1 MKCCGPQ
8 YDLDPITRR
17 KRTSRLS
24 IGPYRRHELLTGWIV
39 YPVEGYTG
47 YGDGVGTDLTAFITD
62 GMHADWEANRDE
74 LMEFWRSAHPDNF
87 ADNFPNRYLPLPIRR
102 LILRFA
108 RHFARGIDAPPA

>member
-47 YGDGVGTDLTAFITD
+47 YGDGTMMAPQWF
-62 GMHADWEANRDE
+62 
-74 LMEFWRSAHPDNF
+74 
-87 ADNFPNRYLPLPIRR
+87 RR
-102 LILRFA
+102 LYCRLVSCRTAILY
-108 RHFARGIDAPPA
+108 PALPSGAAFLRSIRAAMTASSSSHAIN